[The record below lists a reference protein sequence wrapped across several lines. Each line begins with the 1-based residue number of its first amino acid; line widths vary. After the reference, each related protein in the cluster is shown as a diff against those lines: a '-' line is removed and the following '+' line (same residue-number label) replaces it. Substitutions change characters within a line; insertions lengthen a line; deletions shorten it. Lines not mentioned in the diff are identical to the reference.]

1 MSPHQRYIALGND
14 REDDLAELGAMYD
27 GAVFAE
33 VVAKDAYECRQ
44 KCTRPFDTQHIVM
57 CKLNAEQI

>member
-14 REDDLAELGAMYD
+14 KEDDQAKLGAMYD

-33 VVAKDAYECRQ
+33 VVAEDAYECRQ
-44 KCTRPFDTQHIVM
+44 NMYAAIRYAAVCHV
-57 CKLNAEQI
+57 QIEC